1 MNRRYEVTIHDPE
14 EDQVDIVFV
23 WSPSEAAAIATAQD
37 LIDYRDKR
45 NVTGGTTAVRI
56 VGDRP
61 LPGDTILAD
70 E

>member
-14 EDQVDIVFV
+14 SDQVDTVYV

-45 NVTGGTTAVRI
+45 NVTAGKAIVRI
-56 VGDRP
+56 VGDTP
-61 LPGDTILAD
+61 LLGDTILK
-70 E
+70 EE